1 MLYWMDVLRIRAA
14 QSTKHEYGSVA
25 CCEGVIFV
33 TLPQFRIYLFLFPVQ
48 EKFCELGNQNHKF
61 VIRNRRKERKEA
73 TIFSFSLQNFL
84 ETSVGEAAMY
94 VITTN
99 TSHSSPIDKHW
110 CNRPLVLELPPKK
123 TQVTLRKSIRKE
135 KSDLPLCAEV
145 EATRSLASKFRNICR
160 TFLFCNAL
168 PAEFK

>member
-33 TLPQFRIYLFLFPVQ
+33 TPSQFRIYLFLFPLQ

-84 ETSVGEAAMY
+84 ATSVGEAAMY
-94 VITTN
+94 ESQQIPATRLRLTN
-99 TSHSSPIDKHW
+99 TGATGRLFWNYRRKKHRLH
-110 CNRPLVLELPPKK
+110 CEKAFTKK
-123 TQVTLRKSIRKE
+123 RVTYLYVPR
-135 KSDLPLCAEV
+135 
-145 EATRSLASKFRNICR
+145 
-160 TFLFCNAL
+160 
-168 PAEFK
+168 